1 MAGSSLKWDD
11 RKLKKEVALTA
22 YQKIEKGLIMIE
34 SDAKRLVRVD
44 TGRLRSSL
52 THEIEVVG
60 NKIIGR
66 TGTNVN
72 YAIPQEYGTSRM
84 SAQPYLRPSLKKN
97 IPRIRQSFRG
107 QR

>member
-1 MAGSSLKWDD
+1 MAGNVKWDD

-44 TGRLRSSL
+44 TGRLRNSL

-60 NKIIGR
+60 NKVIGR

-72 YAIPQEYGTSRM
+72 YAIPQEFGTSKQ
-84 SAQPYLRPSLKKN
+84 SGHAYLRPSLKKN
-97 IPRIRQSFRG
+97 IPKIRQSFR
-107 QR
+107 RKR